1 MILRMVIF
9 SKTEKNSNHSSKGR
23 GGVGGGG
30 VGGRKI
36 FTCFQILSFL
46 NRGLGIEEDW
56 GLRC

>member
-23 GGVGGGG
+23 GGGGGGG
-30 VGGRKI
+30 VGGLKI

>member
-9 SKTEKNSNHSSKGR
+9 SKTEKNSNHSGGGR
-23 GGVGGGG
+23 GGG
-30 VGGRKI
+30 VGGLKI